1 MFLNF
6 FFFFLIRKDIPLLM
20 MGVGGKMGAVGGENI
35 RGQKISFFFGG
46 KKNPIM
52 KQADQET
59 KTCGGFEVTFISCV
73 IIE

>member
-46 KKNPIM
+46 KKI
-52 KQADQET
+52 Q
-59 KTCGGFEVTFISCV
+59 
-73 IIE
+73 